1 MSLHPSQ
8 ARFGTGRL
16 AVRNLTVTPVVATR
30 VLTATVLAACAAAM
44 LLAADATAQT
54 RLLSPAIMA
63 TSVAAMAGLWQNRG
77 RMAPRMR
84 IAWGVLAAALGV
96 AGIGTGLSTVEGA
109 VGAVALAMA
118 AVGSLIGLVGIVIVL
133 SVSGHRWRSALL
145 DTAIVAAAGSLLL
158 WVVLVDPV
166 LRHIADRGEPLALA
180 VFPLSMAPILVIL
193 TQMAL
198 AEERKLPAFWLL
210 LASMT
215 LSIAGTGIDFAR
227 QTFGY
232 TWPEASAPLLWVL
245 SMGLLAAAAL
255 HPSMVQPVAESPSR
269 ARAVSH
275 ARVALLAFSML
286 AAPVVLWVQTLRG
299 SGNVDLGAIALGG
312 ALLAILAAARLGRSA
327 GQLQASLDQ
336 SEQLQAD
343 LWHRSFHD
351 SLTGLPNRAQFSA
364 ELDREIARGG
374 HGVAVLFLDLDDFK
388 VVNDTLGHA
397 AGDQLLVETA
407 RRLAAA
413 TRTSDLLARLGGDEF
428 ALLMRRAVDDADVG
442 AVADRL
448 LAALRPSFGIAGH
461 ELHAHASIGAAIR
474 RGAGVDG
481 AQLVQHADIAM
492 YLAKHEDKGGYRL
505 FEPDMHQ
512 AIVATLDLRR
522 ELETAVEQDQFT
534 LYYQPVMELRTGAL
548 RGVEALVRWDHPE
561 RGVVPPAEFIPL
573 AESTGL
579 ILPLGRRV
587 LQEAVEQAR
596 RWQEQFGAEF
606 TMSVNISPRQLD
618 DRDLVGTVAE
628 ALRASGLAPRT
639 LTLEVTESVLNESK
653 RARETLERLRALG
666 VRIAIDDFGTGY
678 STLARLREWPVD
690 VVKIDRSFVQAV
702 AGSERERAFTE
713 TIVRMADS
721 VQLETVAEGIETE
734 IQYEALDR
742 IGCGMGQGYLMAR
755 PMAAPI
761 AELYIGKLRTAGRRQ
776 DRLSTKPRRP

>member
-1 MSLHPSQ
+1 MSLNPSQ
-8 ARFGTGRL
+8 AGIGNARL
-16 AVRNLTVTPVVATR
+16 AVRHLTVTPAVAIR
-30 VLTATVLAACAAAM
+30 VLTAAVLAACAAA
-44 LLAADATAQT
+44 LLMAPDRTAQT
-54 RLLSPAIMA
+54 RLLAPAIMA
-63 TSVAAMAGLWQNRG
+63 ASVAATAGLWQNRA

-96 AGIGTGLSTVEGA
+96 AGIGTGLASVEGT

-133 SVSGHRWRSALL
+133 TVSGHRWRSALL

-166 LRHIADRGEPLALA
+166 LQQIAERGEPWAVA
-180 VFPLSMAPILVIL
+180 VFPLSMAPILVVL

-215 LSIAGTGIDFAR
+215 LSIAGTGVDFAA

-232 TWPEASAPLLWVL
+232 RWPEASAPLLWVL
-245 SMGLLAAAAL
+245 SMGLLAAAGL
-255 HPSMVQPVAESPSR
+255 HGSMVRPVADLPSR
-269 ARAVSH
+269 PRAVSH
-275 ARVALLAFSML
+275 TRVALLAFSML

-299 SGNVDLGAIALGG
+299 SDNVDLGAIASAG

-327 GQLQASLDQ
+327 GQLQVALDR

-351 SLTGLPNRAQFSA
+351 SLTGLPNRARFSA
-364 ELDREIARGG
+364 ELDRDIARGG

-388 VVNDTLGHA
+388 IVNDTLGHA
-397 AGDQLLVETA
+397 AGDQLLVEAA

-448 LAALRPSFGIAGH
+448 LAALRPSFVIAGH
-461 ELHAHASIGAAIR
+461 ELHAHASIGGAVR
-474 RGAGVDG
+474 RGTDVDG

-505 FEPDMHQ
+505 FDPDMHG
-512 AIVATLDLRR
+512 ALVASLGLRR
-522 ELETAVEQDQFT
+522 ELETAVQQDQFT
-534 LYYQPVMELRTGAL
+534 LYYQPVMELRTRAL

-579 ILPLGRRV
+579 ILPLGRWV
-587 LQEAVEQAR
+587 LREAVEQAK
-596 RWQEQFGAEF
+596 RWQDQFGAEF

-618 DRDLVGTVAE
+618 DKDLVGTVAE
-628 ALRASGLAPRT
+628 ALRAFELAPGT
-639 LTLEVTESVLNESK
+639 LTLEVTESVLNESR

-666 VRIAIDDFGTGY
+666 VRIAIDDFGTGF

-690 VVKIDRSFVQAV
+690 IVKIDRSFVQAV
-702 AGSERERAFTE
+702 AGSERERTFTE
-713 TIVRMADS
+713 TIVRMAES

-734 IQYEALDR
+734 VQYEALDR
-742 IGCGMGQGYLMAR
+742 IGCGLGQGYLMAR

-761 AELYIGKLRTAGRRQ
+761 AELYIGTQRTTHERP
-776 DRLSTKPRRP
+776 DRVSAKRSRP